1 MKLLDFNVRLSVN
14 VLNLRRLLSIVIR
27 CASLFGVGGSGRSP
41 VSENR
46 WKAGFWKRAMS
57 VAAIAWLSSFQ
68 SSVRSG
74 VVAQLLGRLKLSPSA
89 KPFVTERIVIA
100 LSLIHI

>member
-1 MKLLDFNVRLSVN
+1 MKLLDFNVRLSVY

-41 VSENR
+41 VSANR
-46 WKAGFWKRAMS
+46 WKAGLWTRAMS
-57 VAAIAWLSSFQ
+57 VAAIAWFSSLQ

-74 VVAQLLGRLKLSPSA
+74 ILAQLLGRLKLSPSA
-89 KPFVTERIVIA
+89 QPLVMERIVIA
-100 LSLIHI
+100 SCS